1 MRAALSNNLTKE
13 LTIMSFYH
21 TRLIFLFSV
30 ISRNFITF
38 CQHFIANSLIQ
49 QLNNRGLV

>member
-1 MRAALSNNLTKE
+1 MRAVLSNNLTKE
-13 LTIMSFYH
+13 LTILSFYH
-21 TRLIFLFSV
+21 TRLIFFIFSH
-30 ISRNFITF
+30 FAKF